1 MVGSTK
7 GETALFLFVRRLA
20 LQVCRF
26 DSSPRYALSLLPLI
40 NKGFLCGF
48 R

>member
-1 MVGSTK
+1 MVGRTK